1 MFTAKYNTIEDFAE
15 NFTKGSFGLYA
26 VTYTP
31 VKVNVNPRDKDR
43 SEVTSDEK
51 NKYTDRVMKL
61 TVYRNACTGIDYYN
75 AVKGECE
82 REGITFNDN
91 EFEVAFPKKETY
103 TETISTS
110 LKNIVLQK
118 KDSTQCYLRLL
129 CGRKPTK
136 VKSFTFLDGQL
147 ATEEEI
153 ADINRY
159 IAPHKESAKQEA
171 LSMQNIIGVRNV
183 KLENVLFLGQ
193 GSKYWENPNYES
205 VITHES
211 LWQMFQ

>member
-1 MFTAKYNTIEDFAE
+1 MFTIKYSTIEEFAE

-118 KDSTQCYLRLL
+118 KDSPQRYLRLL

-136 VKSFTFLDGQL
+136 VKSFLFLDRKL

-171 LSMQNIIGVRNV
+171 LSMQNIIGVRNI

>member
-1 MFTAKYNTIEDFAE
+1 MFTIKYSTIEEFAE

-118 KDSTQCYLRLL
+118 KDSPQRYLRLL

-136 VKSFTFLDGQL
+136 VKSFLFLDRKL

>member
-1 MFTAKYNTIEDFAE
+1 MFTTKYNTIEDFAE

-82 REGITFNDN
+82 REGIIFNDN

-118 KDSTQCYLRLL
+118 KDSTQRYLRLL

>member
-118 KDSTQCYLRLL
+118 KDSTQRYLRLL
-129 CGRKPTK
+129 CDRKPTK

-159 IAPHKESAKQEA
+159 IAPHKESAKHEA

>member
-1 MFTAKYNTIEDFAE
+1 MFTIKYSTIEEFAE

-118 KDSTQCYLRLL
+118 KDSPQRYLRLL

-136 VKSFTFLDGQL
+136 VKSFTFLDGKL
-147 ATEEEI
+147 AIEEEI

-183 KLENVLFLGQ
+183 QLKNVLFLGQ